1 MLANNKTTAPS
12 NPKKGIRRGRRLG
25 EIERREERAFY
36 IIILPYLLF
45 MIVIKGIPFVQG
57 ILLSFTNYNGFNID
71 SLSVVGLS
79 NYARVFKDGD
89 AISSIVRTFGFTL
102 VLVPVVTII
111 SILLSLMLCRNIK
124 GQGIFRTIYYLP
136 SILPAT
142 AVVLMW
148 KGMYQQNGG
157 LFNQIA
163 MALGQQNINWFDFE
177 HVQSALYIMLLWG
190 AGSGVL
196 VNIAAMK
203 AVPEELYE
211 AATIEGAGY
220 IKRTTK
226 ITLPLIANMIYMSIV
241 TSLVG
246 YLQLFAQ
253 PVMLTGTGTG
263 NLAALPL
270 KPVYT
275 FMVHAYQQI
284 FVNARFGYG
293 LALIWVIFIIIM
305 LLTMIMEYTSK
316 YWAYNGE

>member
-1 MLANNKTTAPS
+1 
-12 NPKKGIRRGRRLG
+12 
-25 EIERREERAFY
+25 
-36 IIILPYLLF
+36 

-190 AGSGVL
+190 AGGGVL

>member
-1 MLANNKTTAPS
+1 
-12 NPKKGIRRGRRLG
+12 
-25 EIERREERAFY
+25 
-36 IIILPYLLF
+36 

-190 AGSGVL
+190 AGGGVL

-253 PVMLTGTGTG
+253 PVMLTGTG

>member
-190 AGSGVL
+190 AGGGVL

-226 ITLPLIANMIYMSIV
+226 ITLPLIATVKYMSIG
-241 TSLVG
+241 TSL
-246 YLQLFAQ
+246 
-253 PVMLTGTGTG
+253 
-263 NLAALPL
+263 
-270 KPVYT
+270 
-275 FMVHAYQQI
+275 
-284 FVNARFGYG
+284 
-293 LALIWVIFIIIM
+293 
-305 LLTMIMEYTSK
+305 
-316 YWAYNGE
+316 NG

>member
-1 MLANNKTTAPS
+1 
-12 NPKKGIRRGRRLG
+12 
-25 EIERREERAFY
+25 
-36 IIILPYLLF
+36 

-253 PVMLTGTGTG
+253 PVMLTGTG

>member
-190 AGSGVL
+190 AGGGVL

-253 PVMLTGTGTG
+253 PVMLTGTG

>member
-1 MLANNKTTAPS
+1 
-12 NPKKGIRRGRRLG
+12 
-25 EIERREERAFY
+25 
-36 IIILPYLLF
+36 